1 MKNKSDD
8 YGDIDLRKIFSFLF
22 VNKILI
28 SLFTF
33 FFLSLSVLYAS
44 LLHNT
49 YKSESVIMPVTD
61 NNSSLNSLGSLVS
74 NFGGL
79 ANFTGMNLPNTAQS
93 KTNEIIAVMSSYDFF
108 EQLMLKN
115 DFTIELMAG
124 YGWDEE
130 NNKVMIDER
139 IYDVDEEKWLV
150 ENYNQKLDKP
160 TMQSTFKVFKQI
172 FEVKYDSDSS
182 FIIVSVEHFSPVFA
196 KNLLDDIIFLTNKIF
211 VDKVISEGE
220 QSISYLTERYEET
233 KLAEIRSTLS
243 NLIQI
248 QTQKVALA
256 NSSSESIFKIISSPI
271 IPEEKA
277 GPSRMIIIILGF
289 LIGLFMGIIFSFV
302 KGIVKSSNK

>member
-1 MKNKSDD
+1 MNNKSDD
-8 YGDIDLRKIFSFLF
+8 YGDIDLRKFFSFLF

-139 IYDVDEEKWLV
+139 IYDEGEEKWLV
-150 ENYNQKLDKP
+150 ENYNQELDKP
-160 TMQSTFKVFKQI
+160 TMQSTFKVFKEI

-182 FIIVSVEHFSPVFA
+182 FIIVSVEHFSPAFA

-277 GPSRMIIIILGF
+277 GPSRMIIIMLGF
-289 LIGLFMGIIFSFV
+289 FIGLFMGIIFSFV
-302 KGIVKSSNK
+302 KGIVKSINK

>member
-150 ENYNQKLDKP
+150 ENYNQELDKP
-160 TMQSTFKVFKQI
+160 TMQSTFKVFKEI

>member
-1 MKNKSDD
+1 
-8 YGDIDLRKIFSFLF
+8 
-22 VNKILI
+22 
-28 SLFTF
+28 
-33 FFLSLSVLYAS
+33 
-44 LLHNT
+44 
-49 YKSESVIMPVTD
+49 
-61 NNSSLNSLGSLVS
+61 
-74 NFGGL
+74 
-79 ANFTGMNLPNTAQS
+79 MNLPNTAQS

-139 IYDVDEEKWLV
+139 IYDEGEEKWLV
-150 ENYNQKLDKP
+150 ENYNQELDKP
-160 TMQSTFKVFKQI
+160 TMQSTFKVFKEI

-182 FIIVSVEHFSPVFA
+182 FIIVSVEHFSPAFA

-277 GPSRMIIIILGF
+277 GPSRMIIIMLGF
-289 LIGLFMGIIFSFV
+289 FIGLFMGIIFSFV
-302 KGIVKSSNK
+302 KGIVKSINK